1 MTNGPLPASGRL
13 LPSGSGDVPEVHHQ
27 APHTRHWHGDV
38 PLTATN
44 VTTHSIPHAGR
55 TSLAGLVRR
64 LLVGGI
70 GLALAACNVGPAYQR
85 PAAPQVQGYSAA
97 QDATAIPAASSAP
110 GPAAGAQVLQ
120 PGTAVASHWWE
131 GFGSPAL
138 DRLVT
143 QALANNHDLAAAQAT
158 LEQAQFELKAARG
171 AFYPQVAVGLAA
183 QRTQTSGTANGGT
196 PGARLYNLY
205 TGQVSVGYNPD
216 VFGLNRAVAR
226 GAQAQVDLARDQLA
240 AARLTIAGNV
250 MHAALNLAALAEE
263 VAATRKTLDDQRQ
276 ILELTRT
283 RYELGAA
290 SEFDLLTQQSQLA
303 SSEAHLPQLQQAQD
317 QARHLLATYL
327 GKFPSAADGLEIPA
341 LQALH
346 LPATLPLSLPSTLVR
361 ARPDIRAAEAQL
373 RAVNAQV
380 GAAVARMY
388 PSLDLRGDFG
398 AGSAHGGKLFDP
410 ASRVWDLAASL
421 LAPVFEGG
429 TLRAQKQASA
439 AAYRA
444 VFANYQGTVLAAFRE
459 VADVL
464 RALQHDAVT
473 LDAEARAL
481 QSAQRAFELVRTQ
494 YQAGAVDYLNLLTSE
509 TQFQNARIAFVQAEA
524 QRYADTA
531 ALYLVL
537 GGGPWEAPGGAGAVQ
552 GEAVTTSGAGS
563 GN

>member
-1 MTNGPLPASGRL
+1 M
-13 LPSGSGDVPEVHHQ
+13 VPPGCVT
-27 APHTRHWHGDV
+27 APGTRHRYGDV

-44 VTTHSIPHAGR
+44 VITHFTPHPGHALLAR
-55 TSLAGLVRR
+55 WACRLLAG
-64 LLVGGI
+64 GA
-70 GLALAACNVGPAYQR
+70 GLALAACTAGPAYQR
-85 PAAPQVQGYSAA
+85 PAAPQVLGYSAA
-97 QDATAIPAASSAP
+97 QEPTAIPAASSAP
-110 GPAAGAQVLQ
+110 GPAAAAQVLQ
-120 PGTAVASHWWE
+120 PDTAVAPHWWE

-138 DRLVT
+138 DGLVT
-143 QALANNHDLAAAQAT
+143 QALANNPDLAAAQAT
-158 LEQAQFELKAARG
+158 LEQAQFQLKAARG

-183 QRTQTSGTANGGT
+183 QRTRVSAKAGSAT

-216 VFGLNRAVAR
+216 VFGLNHAVAR
-226 GAQAQVDLARDQLA
+226 SARAQVDLARDQLA

-250 MHAALNLAALAEE
+250 VHTALNLAALVEE

-303 SSEAHLPQLQQAQD
+303 SSEARLPRLQQAQD

-327 GKFPSAADGLEIPA
+327 GKFPSTAASLDVPA
-341 LQALH
+341 LQALR
-346 LPATLPLSLPSTLVR
+346 LPAALPLSLPSTLVR

-373 RAVNAQV
+373 RAANAQV

-388 PSLDLRGDFG
+388 PSLELNGDFG
-398 AGSAHGGKLFDP
+398 AESTRAGKLFDP

-429 TLRAQKQASA
+429 TLRAQKHASE

-444 VFANYQGTVLAAFRE
+444 VFADYQGTVLAAFRE

-464 RALQHDAVT
+464 RALQHDAVA

-537 GGGPWEAPGGAGAVQ
+537 GGGPWDAGDGNGAARGA
-552 GEAVTTSGAGS
+552 ASILAGAGS